1 MANYFSILTLSL
13 IISLTSCRK
22 FEQDKVIAEA
32 EPYIPK
38 NLYPIERL
46 PTYFNRVAL
55 MPCYYPDSASSLL
68 NFADEAFYRELSQA
82 RLFEV
87 VQVSPEVCAELF
99 GQPRYS
105 SSHPLPS
112 DFMEI
117 LANHTQA
124 NGVAF
129 IDLHSYKAYKPL
141 SIGVRCKLIDLKSG
155 DFMWAIDE
163 TIDAGDASVIVAA
176 NHFQRG
182 KHVNALSA
190 KTASSVLQSPRLF
203 TKFAAQAMFSTL
215 PSR

>member
-1 MANYFSILTLSL
+1 MVNYLSLLTLAFL
-13 IISLTSCRK
+13 VSLTSCRK
-22 FEQDKVIAEA
+22 FEQEKVIAEA
-32 EPYIPK
+32 EPYTPK

-55 MPCYYPDSASSLL
+55 MPCFYPDSASSILD
-68 NFADEAFYRELSQA
+68 FADDAFYRELSQA

-87 VQVSPEVCAELF
+87 VQITPEVCKELF
-99 GQPRYS
+99 GQPRFS

-112 DFMEI
+112 DFMEV
-117 LANHTQA
+117 LVAHTQA

-141 SIGVRCKLIDLKSG
+141 SLGVRCKLIDLKSG

-203 TKFAAQAMFSTL
+203 TKFAAQTMFSTL